1 MKKAQKPLRRKKSAI
16 NSQKM
21 MMRKELRK
29 VIPNCLFIKKYETE
43 ELKIFKKM
51 MEEFKIE
58 DDNNEID
65 EVKEI
70 YGDLGLED
78 ESKENSSQSNMV
90 SQSIS

>member
-1 MKKAQKPLRRKKSAI
+1 
-16 NSQKM
+16 
-21 MMRKELRK
+21 MRKELRK